1 MGGRE
6 SRTVAALDRLTG
18 GLLLAASAAGAGFAL
33 SLFNAKGELARLS
46 AELVQGLGQR
56 LRGLDRFS
64 RTERLA
70 AAHSVVAL
78 TAYFE
83 VLAGADLP
91 FDAREL
97 ELTGSEQV
105 ALVQGAPP
113 GSNRLKALAAGLL
126 RADVPMPAPQYPYE
140 ATVETMR
147 GFYEH
152 LSDDLSRFVAGLAV
166 YEQLDE
172 TNRRRF
178 TETLS
183 GELPGRAVTRY
194 EELFRQLAA
203 EFPEVAFWANLVDHQ
218 ATRAEVRRLSGG
230 LEGLERMLAD
240 IASGRVADERR
251 SGLSRAYRAALH
263 RPVLTLGEVPEG
275 LCLPTLGEAYVNPEF
290 RVAEAVA
297 AERLAEE
304 SWWNEQPVRGD
315 LEGFLAG
322 HLTAPQAV
330 AAPLLLLGQPGSG
343 KSVLTQVLA
352 ARLPADEFLVVR
364 VVLREVAADADLQ
377 TQIED
382 AVRSATG
389 ENLAWPN
396 LARSTGGALLV
407 VLLDGF
413 DELLQATGVSQTDY
427 LRRVAAFQAREAD
440 QGRPVAVVVTSR
452 TAVADRAQ
460 PVPGMVALRLEPF
473 GDAHISHWLGIWNDA
488 NAAAFVA
495 RGLLP
500 LTPQTALAHADLAS
514 QPLLLLMLALY
525 DSDANALQR
534 SDAALRKAELYERLL
549 TRFAEREIGK
559 TGASLPA
566 AEFADAVERELLR
579 LSVVAFAM
587 FSRGR
592 QWVSETELDSD
603 LNALLD
609 PVDSQA
615 APAGLR
621 ARLTAAQVVVGRF
634 FFVYEAQAIRD
645 NAQLKTYEFLHATFG
660 EYLTARLITREL
672 GDLVDAAQFAA
683 SRSRPA
689 PADDAF
695 LHALLSFMPLT
706 MRGTVVSFT
715 AEHLQA
721 LPESRRDL
729 LSTVLLELFRDSLGP
744 RHDTRY
750 ADYAPL
756 ALPVPA
762 RYAAYSANLVILAV
776 LTSGEV
782 AGAKLFPASSYPV
795 EDWRKL
801 ALLWRSQLPREG
813 WDGLIDAV
821 TLDRIWAGDQRNI
834 ILRLGETAEQPAW
847 APDPLWDLNIGP
859 GHEHRARG
867 PDSSSIYEYLDNG
880 RLRNQAR
887 FICDAG
893 DDAFVHALQP
903 FARDLGSAVTAFHSY
918 GPEGDRAVSA
928 ANALIT
934 LWLTSGYGSTPDEL
948 AVAYNTCLKILAFG
962 FSPSDTDTRERFRIL
977 VLRQLATDQH
987 RVSRAMLESA
997 LVKMQ
1002 DVAEEKWATEG
1013 AALLRLAREIIPELI
1028 AASPHESPRN
1038 PYNPGN
1044 EGQ

>member
-1 MGGRE
+1 
-6 SRTVAALDRLTG
+6 
-18 GLLLAASAAGAGFAL
+18 
-33 SLFNAKGELARLS
+33 
-46 AELVQGLGQR
+46 
-56 LRGLDRFS
+56 
-64 RTERLA
+64 
-70 AAHSVVAL
+70 
-78 TAYFE
+78 
-83 VLAGADLP
+83 
-91 FDAREL
+91 
-97 ELTGSEQV
+97 
-105 ALVQGAPP
+105 
-113 GSNRLKALAAGLL
+113 
-126 RADVPMPAPQYPYE
+126 
-140 ATVETMR
+140 
-147 GFYEH
+147 
-152 LSDDLSRFVAGLAV
+152 
-166 YEQLDE
+166 
-172 TNRRRF
+172 
-178 TETLS
+178 
-183 GELPGRAVTRY
+183 
-194 EELFRQLAA
+194 
-203 EFPEVAFWANLVDHQ
+203 
-218 ATRAEVRRLSGG
+218 
-230 LEGLERMLAD
+230 MLAD

-263 RPVLTLGEVPEG
+263 RPVLTLGEASEG

-322 HLTAPQAV
+322 HLTAPQAAV
-330 AAPLLLLGQPGSG
+330 APLLLLGQPGSG

-352 ARLPADEFLVVR
+352 ARLPAEEFLVVR
-364 VVLREVAADADLQ
+364 VMLREVAADADLQ

-389 ENLAWPN
+389 ESLAWPD
-396 LARSTGGALLV
+396 LARSAGGALLV

-427 LRRVAAFQAREAD
+427 LKRVAAFQAREAD

-460 PVPGMVALRLEPF
+460 PVPGMVALQLEPF
-473 GDAHISHWLGIWNDA
+473 GDAHISHWLGIWNDT
-488 NAAAFVA
+488 NAAAFAA

-500 LTPQTALAHADLAS
+500 LAPQTALAHADLAS

-525 DSDANALQR
+525 DADANALQR
-534 SDAALRKAELYERLL
+534 SDAHLGKAELYERLL

-592 QWVSETELDSD
+592 QWVSETELDAD
-603 LNALLD
+603 LNALLG
-609 PVDSQA
+609 PVDPQA

-621 ARLTAAQVVVGRF
+621 AQLSAAQVVVGRF
-634 FFVYEAQAIRD
+634 FFVYEAQATRD
-645 NAQLKTYEFLHATFG
+645 NAPLKTYEFLHATFG
-660 EYLTARLITREL
+660 EYLIARLITREL
-672 GDLVDAAQFAA
+672 GDLADAAQFAA

-715 AEHLQA
+715 TEHLRA

-729 LSTVLLELFRDSLGP
+729 LSTVLVGLFRGSLGP

-756 ALPVPA
+756 ALPIPA

-776 LTSGEV
+776 LTTGQV
-782 AGAKLFPASSYPV
+782 AGTSLFPGSSNPV

-801 ALLWRSQLPREG
+801 ALLWRSQLPAEG

-834 ILRLGETAEQPAW
+834 ILRPSETAEQPAW
-847 APDPLWDLNIGP
+847 APDPLWDLDIGP
-859 GHEHRARG
+859 GDEHRTRD
-867 PDSSSIYEYLDNG
+867 PNSSSIWSGYLDNG

-893 DDAFVHALQP
+893 DDALIHALQP
-903 FARDLGSAVTAFHSY
+903 FAGDLGGAVTAFHSY

-934 LWLTSGYGSTPDEL
+934 LWLTSGYDSTPDEL
-948 AVAYNTCLKILAFG
+948 AAAYNTCLKILAFG

-977 VLRQLATDQH
+977 VLRQLAADQH
-987 RVSRAMLESA
+987 RVPRAMLESA

-1002 DVAEEKWATEG
+1002 EVAEDKWATEG
-1013 AALLRLAREIIPELI
+1013 AALLRLAREIIPELM
-1028 AASPHESPRN
+1028 AARPHESPRN

-1044 EGQ
+1044 EGK